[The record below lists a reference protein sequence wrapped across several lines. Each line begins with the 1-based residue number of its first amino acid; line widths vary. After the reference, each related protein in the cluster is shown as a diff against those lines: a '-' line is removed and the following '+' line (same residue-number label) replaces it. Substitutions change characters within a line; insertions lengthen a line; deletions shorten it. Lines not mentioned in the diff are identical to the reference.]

1 MSRVFV
7 HISLLPPSLPLLISF
22 SHFLS
27 SLYLVSVSS
36 FPPPSNSQYFNLL
49 FAQFYLFQL
58 FQFLPYLPHFSCFCP
73 FLTSF
78 LASLLLIFNLLS
90 FHFPFSFLFF
100 SHCNC
105 FILIFYFHVFHLLSF
120 LNEISLSVFLH
131 PLYYFIFLVPPSP
144 PTPLVVTICLQGF
157 WPFNYGLISQGFGH
171 IPPLFVTGGLG
182 KGVHP
187 TPELDNSQDSLHSP
201 KDTQR
206 RGRSLILFWRDPL
219 RHPGFSVETPELCS
233 PLFAAR
239 R

>member
-7 HISLLPPSLPLLISF
+7 HISLLPPSLPSS

-171 IPPLFVTGGLG
+171 ISPPPLSPVALAKVYTQPPSWTTPKTPFIHPKTLRGGA
-182 KGVHP
+182 GV
-187 TPELDNSQDSLHSP
+187 
-201 KDTQR
+201 
-206 RGRSLILFWRDPL
+206 
-219 RHPGFSVETPELCS
+219 
-233 PLFAAR
+233 
-239 R
+239 